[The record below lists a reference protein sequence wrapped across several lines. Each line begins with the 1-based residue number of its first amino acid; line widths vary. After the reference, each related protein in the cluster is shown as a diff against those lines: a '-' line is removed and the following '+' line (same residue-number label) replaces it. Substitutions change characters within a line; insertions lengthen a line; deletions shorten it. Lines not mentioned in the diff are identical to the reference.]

1 VRLLLDTHLVLWAA
15 LRVKMLPAGVAD
27 ILNDPANQLLF
38 SVVSVWEVAI
48 RFALRRADFTTDPVV
63 LRQELLNNGYT
74 ELPITGPHA
83 IAVAGLPPVHR
94 DPFDR
99 LLLAQ
104 ALVEGLVP
112 LTADPLLG
120 RYPGPV
126 RVV

>member
-83 IAVAGLPPVHR
+83 IAVAGLPPIHR

>member
-1 VRLLLDTHLVLWAA
+1 MRLLLDTHLVLWAA